1 MNKLFFKD
9 EHLMIQ
15 KMVREFAE
23 SEVKPVA
30 TDLDKKQ
37 QFPSKIVEQ
46 MGELGLM
53 GILVPEK

>member
-15 KMVREFAE
+15 KMVHEFAE

-37 QFPSKIVEQ
+37 QFPSKIVKQ
-46 MGELGLM
+46 MGDL
-53 GILVPEK
+53 